1 MTKSQL
7 KTRRRAVAPQDKSE
21 RRAAI
26 VAAAEAL
33 IRKDPAAGFVVEDIA
48 RRAGLAKGTVYLYF
62 RSREDVLLAVHD
74 AQMQEMFAALEAVLA
89 QPRADVAAVRE
100 AVLGFL
106 KRRPEFFRLSTS
118 CHGALERSVSPAA
131 TQAHRELVAARLT
144 SIGARIEQLY
154 AGLQPGEGATL
165 LKTCY
170 AMMLGLWQLSA
181 SPLRQGGPARRTVAC
196 EPEALRI
203 DFEQQ
208 IGEALTDLWNS
219 AVRRGQERLT

>member
-7 KTRRRAVAPQDKSE
+7 KRALAPEDKTE
-21 RRAAI
+21 RRSAILRAAT
-26 VAAAEAL
+26 EL
-33 IRKDPAAGFVVEDIA
+33 LRRDPTASFSVEDIA

-74 AQMQEMFAALEAVLA
+74 AQMQEMFAAVEGALA
-89 QPRADVAAVRE
+89 QPGVDGAKVRD

-106 KRRPEFFRLSTS
+106 QRRPEFFRLSSS

-131 TQAHRELVAARLT
+131 SQAHRALVAARLT

-154 AGLQPGEGATL
+154 PGMRPGEGASL

-181 SPLRQGGPARRTVAC
+181 SPLRQAGHARSGSP

-203 DFEQQ
+203 NFEEQV
-208 IGEALTDLWNS
+208 GEALTDLWSS
-219 AVRRGQERLT
+219 AVQRGRGRLT